1 MHYLEARG
9 QRLVALEPDEA
20 TLRSLAEQAGYSC
33 EVQAYDRQVVLR
45 LSPSNPQESFVLFDA
60 ADPANLGWFSRCQ
73 FYADG
78 LSGKVLQTPFTL
90 ANSRVGGRV
99 QSNSLQVAL
108 LTELPASF
116 TLPGHQNV
124 SEQVIYS
131 LLFNLLTALREN
143 GVAVCGRGSVE
154 PLTGSR
160 RARQTQPRL
169 S

>member
-1 MHYLEARG
+1 MHYVEARG

-33 EVQAYDRQVVLR
+33 EIREYDRQVVLA
-45 LSPSNPQESFVLFDA
+45 LHPSNPQDPLVLFDA

-90 ANSRVGGRV
+90 SNSRSGGRV
-99 QSNSLQVAL
+99 RPDSIQVAVT
-108 LTELPASF
+108 TELPASY
-116 TLPGHQNV
+116 TLPGKQNV
-124 SEQVIYS
+124 SEQVVYS

-143 GVAVCGRGSVE
+143 GVAVCGKGSVE

-160 RARQTQPRL
+160 TARQTKLRL

>member
-1 MHYLEARG
+1 MHYVEARG

-33 EVQAYDRQVVLR
+33 EISEFDRQVVME
-45 LSPSNPQESFVLFDA
+45 LSPSNPLEPFVLFDA

-90 ANSRVGGRV
+90 ANSRTDGHV
-99 QSNSLQVAL
+99 QSDTLRVVVS
-108 LTELPASF
+108 TELPASF
-116 TLPGHQNV
+116 TLPGRQSV

-143 GVAVCGRGSVE
+143 GVAVCGRGSIE
-154 PLTGSR
+154 PLTGNRS
-160 RARQTQPRL
+160 ARQTQLRL
-169 S
+169 G